1 METIIDWGRWR
12 KIRRNKRK
20 KEEQKDARRW
30 GGKHAGEELAK
41 KN

>member
-20 KEEQKDARRW
+20 KEEQKMQGD
-30 GGKHAGEELAK
+30 GEENMQG